1 MGKKLGGPRA
11 LIGVILTP
19 LGTFMLNLESFLVI
33 FSPCP
38 AESASCT
45 LSPSVGKRGLKP
57 NFKLPY
63 FIHSALDSVSRQAG
77 WREGGGECWII
88 KTRRITLRKKE
99 DTIMKLSTFLYH

>member
-1 MGKKLGGPRA
+1 MGKNLGGPRA

-63 FIHSALDSVSRQAG
+63 FIHSALDSAG
-77 WREGGGECWII
+77 REAGEGGRECLII

>member
-45 LSPSVGKRGLKP
+45 LSPSLGKRGLKP

-63 FIHSALDSVSRQAG
+63 FIHSALDSAAG
-77 WREGGGECWII
+77 RVGGGRGECRII

>member
-45 LSPSVGKRGLKP
+45 LSPSVRKRGLKP

-63 FIHSALDSVSRQAG
+63 FIHSALDSAAEREG
-77 WREGGGECWII
+77 REGGRECLII

>member
-63 FIHSALDSVSRQAG
+63 FIHSAALDSVAG
-77 WREGGGECWII
+77 GEGGWQ
-88 KTRRITLRKKE
+88 RMP
-99 DTIMKLSTFLYH
+99 DN